1 MSTPS
6 RVADLTKLVA
16 VMVVGALTVAL
27 GGWYWFTRGSDL
39 GDHVYFTG
47 DKPHGMTIGPN
58 GWFAYSDDDANDWV
72 EHAPTGRRW
81 GGDMFYGM
89 GTPALTS
96 DGTHVSALGPDVRIR
111 RESGEIEVTG
121 TDLLVAHGDRS
132 LQPGGEVE
140 IIGLSEQ
147 HAAVVSC
154 MSPQS
159 EARLGEDVDGGTLV
173 VSGIALE
180 DGTVTWS
187 HDTEVGCGTDLARS
201 FPEGLPEQ
209 EYVLLTPQEETTQA
223 LDLDTG
229 TVARTF
235 EDSPR
240 GRVIIRG
247 DEAVHRSGDEVTVT
261 SLRSGDEI
269 AQVSCPGA
277 RLDGVGESGGRLAP
291 EGTPVVRCGD
301 SVRLLGDD
309 GFVEVD
315 APPVEESQQVPDG
328 GSVVHD
334 RFLISRDGSRLT
346 LRDALADREIGT
358 VEVPDGY
365 RISTN
370 DPRGRLIVFYRSA
383 DKLFSDA
390 AESSFR
396 IVDTRTAEVIVE
408 TDDDLSPG
416 AEVSTDGFAILSEYI
431 EPRRNRSSRSKAWVV
446 GVDEVQRPG

>member
-27 GGWYWFTRGSDL
+27 GGWYWFTRGGGLD
-39 GDHVYFTG
+39 GHVYFTG
-47 DKPHGMTIGPN
+47 EKPHGMTIGPN

-81 GGDMFYGM
+81 GGEMFYGV
-89 GTPALTS
+89 GKPALTS
-96 DGTHVSALGPDVRIR
+96 DGTHINTVGPTVRIR
-111 RESGEIEVTG
+111 RESGEIEVPG
-121 TDLLVAHGDRS
+121 TDLLVAHGERS

-147 HAAVVSC
+147 HVAVVSC

-180 DGTVTWS
+180 DGTVRWS
-187 HDTEVGCGTDLARS
+187 HDTEAGCDTDLVTL
-201 FPEGLPEQ
+201 FPHGLPEQ
-209 EYVLLTPQEETTQA
+209 EYVLITPQEETTQA

-229 TVARTF
+229 KVARTF

-240 GRVIIRG
+240 GRVIVRG

-301 SVRLLGDD
+301 TVRLLGDD

-328 GSVVHD
+328 GAVVHD

-346 LRDALADREIGT
+346 LRDALADKEIGT

-416 AEVSTDGFAILSEYI
+416 AEVSTDGFAILSEYV
-431 EPRRNRSSRSKAWVV
+431 ERRRNRSPRSNAWVV
-446 GVDEVQRPG
+446 GVDEVQRP